1 MLNKVYSP
9 TPLLLNIIG
18 ALGAISTGLEKY
30 ITAVGI
36 EIKVEHLQNIT
47 LLETARI
54 SRLVLGCQ
62 KNSIISMSIILQDL
76 WQQVVF
82 RCHRIRRS
90 NKQQTLRE
98 DNKEA

>member
-1 MLNKVYSP
+1 MLNKVYSL

-47 LLETARI
+47 LLETARV

-62 KNSIISMSIILQDL
+62 E
-76 WQQVVF
+76 
-82 RCHRIRRS
+82 
-90 NKQQTLRE
+90 KQHHKYEYHSARPLATGCFPLSQ
-98 DNKEA
+98 N